1 MFTWIASNRANI
13 IIIAILALVVIFAA
27 RYVYKEKQ
35 KGGCAGCPSNKS
47 KDSSCHSCSSK

>member
-1 MFTWIASNRANI
+1 MFTWIASNMANI
-13 IIIAILALVVIFAA
+13 VIIAILTLVVIFAG

-47 KDSSCHSCSSK
+47 QNSCHGCSSK